1 MTKQR
6 DEVVVGIFTLIA
18 IVVAISG
25 TLWLARR
32 GFSKSYIEYTRFA
45 WGQNVKPGQPVNLA
59 GVQVGFVDAVDLDE
73 TGFLKVR
80 LSIDKTRKIP
90 AGTTA
95 TVTNEGFFGDKS
107 ISLTP
112 CTAAPAPVAAD
123 TSLAPAIAHPF
134 TSTCH
139 FNGFLAAGDTI
150 PAGMAAPSM
159 DMLLMRADSVSAALS
174 DVAKTARIEFVQQG
188 GFQDLRK
195 TLQSTNALMVQLTNV
210 AAEQSRGL
218 TLTMNALRS
227 RVKAID
233 STSIDSTVHNM
244 QTTTHNLTTLTSNL
258 DSTSRKLNAV
268 MAQLQTGNGTAA
280 KFLNDPGVYNNLR
293 ELLGRMDSLVTDIK
307 ANPKRYINVKVF

>member
-6 DEVVVGIFTLIA
+6 DEVVVGIFTLVA
-18 IVVAISG
+18 IVVAIAG

-32 GFSKSYIEYTRFA
+32 GFSKSYVEYTRFA

-80 LSIDKTRKIP
+80 LSIDNSRKIP

-112 CTAAPAPVAAD
+112 CTAAPAAVTAD
-123 TSLAPAIAHPF
+123 TSTPAVARPF

-139 FNGFLAAGDTI
+139 YNGFYAAGDTI
-150 PAGMAAPSM
+150 PAGRAAPSM

-188 GFQDLRK
+188 GLEDLRK
-195 TLQSTNALMVQLTNV
+195 TLASTNALMVQLTNI

-218 TLTMNALRS
+218 TLTMNALRRS
-227 RVKAID
+227 VKAID
-233 STSIDSTVHNM
+233 STAIDSTVRNM
-244 QTTTHNLTTLTSNL
+244 QTTTRNLTTLTSNL

-268 MAQLQTGNGTAA
+268 MTQLQTGDGTAA

>member
-6 DEVVVGIFTLIA
+6 DEVVVGIFTLVA

-32 GFSKSYIEYTRFA
+32 GFSKSYVEYTRFA

-80 LSIDKTRKIP
+80 LSIDNSRKIP

-112 CTAAPAPVAAD
+112 CTASPAAVTAD
-123 TSLAPAIAHPF
+123 TSAPIARPF

-150 PAGMAAPSM
+150 PAGRAAPSM
-159 DMLLMRADSVSAALS
+159 DMLLMRADSVSVALS

-188 GFQDLRK
+188 GLEDLRK
-195 TLQSTNALMVQLTNV
+195 TLASTNALMVQLANV

-218 TLTMNALRS
+218 TLTMNALRG
-227 RVKAID
+227 RVQAID
-233 STSIDSTVHNM
+233 STAIDSTVRNM
-244 QTTTHNLTTLTSNL
+244 QTTTRNLTTLTSNL

-268 MAQLQTGNGTAA
+268 MTQLQTGDGTAA

>member
-6 DEVVVGIFTLIA
+6 DEVIVGIFTLVA
-18 IVVAISG
+18 IVVAIAG

-80 LSIDKTRKIP
+80 LSIDKSRKIP
-90 AGTTA
+90 QGTTA

-112 CTAAPAPVAAD
+112 CTASPPTVTAD
-123 TSLAPAIAHPF
+123 TSAPAVARPF

-150 PAGMAAPSM
+150 PAGQAAPSM
-159 DMLLMRADSVSAALS
+159 DMLLMRADSVSVALS

-188 GFQDLRK
+188 GFEDLRK
-195 TLQSTNALMVQLTNV
+195 TLASSNALMIQLTNV

-218 TLTMNALRS
+218 TLTMNALRT

-233 STSIDSTVHNM
+233 STAIDSTVRNM
-244 QTTTHNLTTLTSNL
+244 QTTTRNLTTLTSNL

-268 MAQLQTGNGTAA
+268 MSQLQTGDGTAA

-293 ELLGRMDSLVTDIK
+293 ELLGRMDSLITDIK

>member
-1 MTKQR
+1 MSKQR
-6 DEVVVGIFTLIA
+6 DEVVVGIFTLVA
-18 IVVAISG
+18 IVVAIGG

-32 GFSKSYIEYTRFA
+32 GFSKSYVEYTRFA

-80 LSIDKTRKIP
+80 LSIDKNRKIP

-112 CTAAPAPVAAD
+112 CTAAPPAVTAD
-123 TSLAPAIAHPF
+123 TSMPAVARPF
-134 TSTCH
+134 PSTCH

-150 PAGMAAPSM
+150 PAGRAAPSM

-188 GFQDLRK
+188 GFEDLRK
-195 TLQSTNALMVQLTNV
+195 TLGSTNALMVQLTNI

-218 TLTMNALRS
+218 TLTMNALRG

-233 STSIDSTVHNM
+233 STAIDSTVRNM
-244 QTTTHNLTTLTSNL
+244 QNTTRNLTTLTSNL

-268 MAQLQTGNGTAA
+268 MTQLQTGDGTAA
-280 KFLNDPGVYNNLR
+280 KCLNDPGVYNNLR

-307 ANPKRYINVKVF
+307 AHPKRYINVKVF